1 MREIALFSGKI
12 YTAGTNFTRP
22 PAVTVATNLN
32 SDNKSKKA
40 GTTFLVQSHA
50 FSGGRN
56 SRKSV
61 LVFGV
66 DMLVRH
72 KWNYI
77 LIVFIISTDGYTKY
91 LRKRNDKHPINQIG
105 LVMVYTFD

>member
-1 MREIALFSGKI
+1 MEMKLVHQKKTPVQALLSRAVITNVKEVKI
-12 YTAGTNFTRP
+12 F
-22 PAVTVATNLN
+22 
-32 SDNKSKKA
+32 DNKSKKA

-77 LIVFIISTDGYTKY
+77 LIVFIISTDGYTTY
-91 LRKRNDKHPINQIG
+91 VRKRNDKHPINQIG
-105 LVMVYTFD
+105 LVMVYT

>member
-1 MREIALFSGKI
+1 MKLVHQKKTPVQALLSCAVITKVKEVKI
-12 YTAGTNFTRP
+12 F
-22 PAVTVATNLN
+22 
-32 SDNKSKKA
+32 DNKSKKA
-40 GTTFLVQSHA
+40 GTTFLLQSHA
-50 FSGGRN
+50 FSGPRN

-77 LIVFIISTDGYTKY
+77 LIVFIISTDGYTTY

-105 LVMVYTFD
+105 LVMVYT

>member
-1 MREIALFSGKI
+1 MEMKLVHQKKTPVQALLSRAVITNVKEVKI
-12 YTAGTNFTRP
+12 F
-22 PAVTVATNLN
+22 
-32 SDNKSKKA
+32 DNKSKKA
-40 GTTFLVQSHA
+40 GTTFLLQSHA

-72 KWNYI
+72 NINGTTYKY
-77 LIVFIISTDGYTKY
+77 VFIISTDGYTTY

-105 LVMVYTFD
+105 LVMVYT